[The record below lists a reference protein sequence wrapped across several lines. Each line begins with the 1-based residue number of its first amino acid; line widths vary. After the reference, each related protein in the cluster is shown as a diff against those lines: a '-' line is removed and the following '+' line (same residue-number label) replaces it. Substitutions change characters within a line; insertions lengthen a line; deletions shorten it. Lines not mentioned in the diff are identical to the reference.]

1 MSSLQTIAQISLLI
15 QSFETA
21 AQRCFDK
28 SFELD
33 GYDIPTAQKVQ
44 AAEEMGKHIAYKLSA
59 TMLKE
64 TLKKLETAQDE
75 EAANA

>member
-1 MSSLQTIAQISLLI
+1 MSSLQTIAQLAALV
-15 QSFETA
+15 QGLETA

-28 SFELD
+28 SFKLD

-64 TLKKLETAQDE
+64 TLQKLETAQDQ